1 MKRFHL
7 SSGNDLNVLIRH
19 YPIACN
25 ITPPINNP
33 ARNIN
38 SEAQKYPNQFSPDEP
53 RLQDYAAI
61 AAPYN
66 L

>member
-1 MKRFHL
+1 MGRAMKRFHL
-7 SSGNDLNVLIRH
+7 SFGNDLNVLIRH

-38 SEAQKYPNQFSPDEP
+38 SEAQKYPN
-53 RLQDYAAI
+53 
-61 AAPYN
+61 
-66 L
+66 